1 VQDKISGTFYLCI
14 IFFSYRGVCV
24 VLTINIAFIFI
35 SAKAIQARSL
45 IVHDNITHARINDD
59 ITWTT
64 AIQQEWHAATVTLDS
79 SSILSY

>member
-1 VQDKISGTFYLCI
+1 MQDKISGTFYLCI
-14 IFFSYRGVCV
+14 IFFSYRAVCV
-24 VLTINIAFIFI
+24 ALTINIAFIFI

-64 AIQQEWHAATVTLDS
+64 DTTRVAR
-79 SSILSY
+79 SYCDIRQ